1 MKKFNIEITE
11 QENGYGFT
19 GEWDSDFIQDPIE
32 AESEEEAIEFA
43 KDYINEHE
51 ANAND
56 YIFRAKE
63 AE

>member
-1 MKKFNIEITE
+1 MKNFNIEITK
-11 QENGYGFT
+11 QENGYEFT
-19 GEWDSDFIQDPIE
+19 GEWDSDFIQEPIE